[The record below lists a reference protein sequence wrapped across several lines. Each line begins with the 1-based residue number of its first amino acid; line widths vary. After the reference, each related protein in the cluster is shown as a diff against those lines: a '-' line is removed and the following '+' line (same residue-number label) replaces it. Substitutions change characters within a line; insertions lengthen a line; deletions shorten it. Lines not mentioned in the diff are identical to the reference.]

1 MKELCEL
8 IIFSTSFL
16 GIYEIIGILW
26 EYIEIKETGS
36 SIITHTDTT
45 IVVVLSL
52 AVLLL
57 LFIGSTME
65 K

>member
-1 MKELCEL
+1 MKEICDSILL
-8 IIFSTSFL
+8 FTSFL
-16 GIYEIIGILW
+16 GIYEIIRILW

-45 IVVVLSL
+45 IAVVLSL

-57 LFIGSTME
+57 LFIGSTM
-65 K
+65 KN